1 MPNAGM
7 NSSSP
12 PEPASKGISSCSLL
26 PFGSPSLNA
35 VSTSYHSSM
44 VVGASMPTFSS
55 QSLRIIKPHHVTD
68 AFSRSVTS
76 GLMGVK
82 YR

>member
-1 MPNAGM
+1 
-7 NSSSP
+7 
-12 PEPASKGISSCSLL
+12 
-26 PFGSPSLNA
+26 
-35 VSTSYHSSM
+35 M